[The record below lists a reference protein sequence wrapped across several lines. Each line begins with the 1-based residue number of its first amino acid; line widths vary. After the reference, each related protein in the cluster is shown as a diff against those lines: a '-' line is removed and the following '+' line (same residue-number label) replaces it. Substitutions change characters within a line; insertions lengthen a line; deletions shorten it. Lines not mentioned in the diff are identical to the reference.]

1 MAGIIKVFT
10 QVEQVAQT
18 DATVLILGE
27 TGVGKELVARSIH
40 RRSSRRDKPFIRVH
54 CSALPESLISTELF
68 GHEKGAF
75 TGAVS
80 RKMGRFELAH
90 GGTLFLDE
98 IGDISMEIQVRL
110 LRVLQSKEFERV
122 GGHETLHSDFR
133 LLAATN
139 RDLQKAV
146 QEGRFREDLFYR
158 LKYLP
163 HPDSAPSSEKR

>member
-1 MAGIIKVFT
+1 MAN
-10 QVEQVAQT
+10 
-18 DATVLILGE
+18 
-27 TGVGKELVARSIH
+27 
-40 RRSSRRDKPFIRVH
+40 
-54 CSALPESLISTELF
+54 
-68 GHEKGAF
+68 
-75 TGAVS
+75 
-80 RKMGRFELAH
+80 

-146 QEGRFREDLFYR
+146 YEGRFREDLFTGSISFPSMSRRYAKEKKISLSWR
-158 LKYLP
+158 IISSKYMRGN
-163 HPDSAPSSEKR
+163 SESPWTV